1 MMASIESW
9 LLSGAA
15 KLFLRLA
22 IATIRMMRWLY
33 NRGLI
38 SEGATDQFF
47 RCAKHFEHQADRLMT
62 GKIRH
67 D

>member
-1 MMASIESW
+1 MASIESW
-9 LLSGAA
+9 LAFSTA

-22 IATIRMMRWLY
+22 IAIIRTLRWLY
-33 NRGLI
+33 NYGLI
-38 SEGATDQFF
+38 TNEATDKFF
-47 RCAKHFEHQADRLMT
+47 RCAKLLEKEADRLMA

>member
-1 MMASIESW
+1 MAATESW
-9 LLSGAA
+9 LASSTA

-22 IATIRMMRWLY
+22 IATISLMRWLY
-33 NRGLI
+33 NYGLI
-38 SEGATDQFF
+38 TNKATDRFF
-47 RCAKHFEHQADRLMT
+47 RWAKLLEQEADRLMA